1 MKFFDKIRRAWLF
14 RMANPI
20 VREGEAG
27 GFRWKFRRY
36 WLEIETLS
44 QNFSARYM
52 ADEHPYAYLLA
63 SEGDDNIHGFCQTV
77 YYVAKTVTTDQELV
91 NDIGLAFRHYNDRL
105 EKAATEAVVEDEAE
119 EQIAIEEVKQV
130 YEKAR
135 DPKTGR
141 FVKRLAESK

>member
-14 RMANPI
+14 TFANSV

-27 GFRWKFRRY
+27 GFKWKFRRY
-36 WLEIETLS
+36 WLDIETLS

-91 NDIGLAFRHYNDRL
+91 NDIGLAFKHYNDRL
-105 EKAATEAVVEDEAE
+105 EKAAAESVEEDSFEEEVAV
-119 EQIAIEEVKQV
+119 EEVKQV
-130 YEKAR
+130 YKKAR

-141 FVKRLAESK
+141 FVKKSQ